1 MLKREENELKSEV
14 INKVPITRRDAQL
27 HQINY
32 NGRIINGFIITLN
45 SPIAE
50 SDFIFD
56 GEALEIDERMNNSG
70 YPMFVVSQSDT
81 DVMIRD
87 EKNNI
92 VAIDSTSGVVEFKR
106 IQAIKPKNQNH
117 WVLKIDQKEFKN
129 AMDEE
134 FKNASLPMRGRTM
147 SVGGGGAKISPSRK
161 KILSQKVSSSP
172 KKNTEATSS
181 LILLFFKHS

>member
-147 SVGGGGAKISPSRK
+147 SVGGGGGRKSRRRAKKSYRRKSRRHRRK
-161 KILSQKVSSSP
+161 TQRRR
-172 KKNTEATSS
+172 
-181 LILLFFKHS
+181 HR